1 MFGRIKKMSI
11 KFISVLAGS
20 LIYKKCISLNNESCI
35 ARSTD
40 QITSNITE
48 DVNLIVIIWQQ

>member
-40 QITSNITE
+40 QITSNKTE
-48 DVNLIVIIWQQ
+48 DVNLIVII